1 MISLMKKVTG
11 IITGAITTL
20 TVALPA
26 FAQNTNVKVCP
37 EGTFAALCGIKAG
50 DFSTY
55 IGRVF
60 SLLLALAV
68 LIAVFF
74 LIWGGV
80 KWILSGGDKGGV
92 EAARN
97 TIIAAII
104 GLVVTFLA
112 FFIISVVGQFF
123 GIDLLN
129 FSIPTIFK

>member
-1 MISLMKKVTG
+1 MKKVLGFINT
-11 IITGAITTL
+11 A
-20 TVALPA
+20 ALSVMMAPRA
-26 FAQNTNVKVCP
+26 FAQDTEIEVCP
-37 EGTFAALCGIKAG
+37 EGTFDALCDINAD
-50 DFSTY
+50 DFGSY
-55 IGRVF
+55 IGRIF
-60 SLLLALAV
+60 SLFLALAV

-74 LIWGGV
+74 LIWGGI

-97 TIIAAII
+97 TIIAAVI

-112 FFIISVVGQFF
+112 FFIISIVGRFF